1 MSASVSSDP
10 PSVHL
15 EGTDKIHRLLRLQEY
30 LQADTELGMRL
41 ERTPGDAEL
50 HYLQGVSHYLQN
62 RAGPA
67 QTYLEQAVR
76 LDSSHLDA
84 LICLSI
90 LLNDQGMYAAAEKLF
105 QKAQQTTQRPPAGRP
120 LSENHRLNRRFARRH
135 LETATLYE
143 QHQRLTEAR
152 EEMARAAALSQP
164 NPEIELRLALLT
176 ARQGFTG
183 RAIQELVQLKR
194 EYPDFIPARLQLGL
208 ILFTQEKIIEA
219 EAEWEEARRL
229 HPEHPDAD
237 TFLRMSQ
244 YLQNGRA
251 GGSLSKAPGAELSP

>member
-164 NPEIELRLALLT
+164 NPEIELRLAL
-176 ARQGFTG
+176 AHRQAGLHGTG
-183 RAIQELVQLKR
+183 HSGTRSV
-194 EYPDFIPARLQLGL
+194 
-208 ILFTQEKIIEA
+208 
-219 EAEWEEARRL
+219 EARIPGF
-229 HPEHPDAD
+229 HPGPLAAWIDPIHPGEDH
-237 TFLRMSQ
+237 
-244 YLQNGRA
+244 
-251 GGSLSKAPGAELSP
+251 